1 LTLATVQAA
10 SLRFIHIK
18 SLPFED
24 GPEKIERMLKV
35 VAEGISR
42 QADVAITN
50 IFINHRPAHSGCV
63 FDTGELATW

>member
-1 LTLATVQAA
+1 
-10 SLRFIHIK
+10 LRFIHIK

-50 IFINHRPAHSGCV
+50 IFINHRPAHSGWRRGDRRPAADRC
-63 FDTGELATW
+63 G